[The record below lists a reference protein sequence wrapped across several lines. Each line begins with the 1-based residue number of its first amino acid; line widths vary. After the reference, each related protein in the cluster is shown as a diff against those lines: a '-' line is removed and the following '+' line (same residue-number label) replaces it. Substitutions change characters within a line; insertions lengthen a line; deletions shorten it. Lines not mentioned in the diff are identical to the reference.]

1 MSEQT
6 AETTSLGLIANLFTP
21 GAVIML
27 TFAVLVDGGEAFFE
41 LIPFVGG
48 IISII
53 IDIVALIF
61 IGAWMYFRSKKI
73 TPPEKT
79 GQRIKSTIKSG
90 KKYKWLKPL
99 CMGFEMIPVVSS
111 IAPLWVVAVFIELA
125 SKKE

>member
-6 AETTSLGLIANLFTP
+6 AETTSSGLIANLFSVE
-21 GAVIML
+21 AVIML
-27 TFAVLVDGGEAFFE
+27 TFAVFIDAGEAFFE

-48 IISII
+48 FISII
-53 IDIVALIF
+53 IDVVALLF
-61 IGAWMYFRSKKI
+61 IGAWMYVRSKKI
-73 TPPEKT
+73 TVPEKT
-79 GQRIKSTIKSG
+79 GKRIKSVIKSG

-99 CMGFEMIPVVSS
+99 CMGFEMIPVISS

>member
-1 MSEQT
+1 MPEQIGD
-6 AETTSLGLIANLFTP
+6 TTSLGLIANLFSVE
-21 GAVIML
+21 AVIML
-27 TFAVLVDGGEAFFE
+27 TFAILVDGAEAFFE

-48 IISII
+48 VISVI

-79 GQRIKSTIKSG
+79 GNRIKGAIKSG
-90 KKYKWLKPL
+90 KKYKWLKPF
-99 CMGFEMIPVVSS
+99 CMGFEMIPIVSS
-111 IAPLWVVAVFIELA
+111 VAPLWVVAVFIELA